1 MWAVVGLGNPGK
13 RYKNTRH
20 NVGFLLVERIA
31 EEWRVKLKKRKRLFK
46 SAQMQRGQKFVL
58 LVKPWT
64 YMNQSGLAVREVV
77 RRTGVMLDQ
86 LVVVYDDLD
95 IPLGEIRI
103 RREGGPGFHKG
114 MVSIV
119 REIGDTRFPRVRIG
133 IGPLPAQAEA
143 TDYVLTGFGSRD
155 KPALSKALAKAEEA
169 LMLILDGKIAEA
181 MNQYNRK
188 LKDIDTENQG
198 ESEKSE

>member
-1 MWAVVGLGNPGK
+1 MVGLGNPGK
-13 RYKNTRH
+13 RHKNTRH
-20 NVGFLLVERIA
+20 NVGFFLIERIA
-31 EEWRVKLKKRKRLFK
+31 EEWRVRLKKRKSLFK
-46 SAQMQRGQKFVL
+46 SAQVQRGNKFVL

-77 RRTGVMLDQ
+77 QRTGMMLDQ

-103 RREGGPGFHKG
+103 RREGGPGSHRG
-114 MVSIV
+114 MISII

-133 IGPLPAQAEA
+133 IGPLPPHAEA
-143 TDYVLTGFGSRD
+143 TDYVLTGFDSRD
-155 KPALSKALAKAEEA
+155 KPALSKGLAKAEEA

-181 MNQYNRK
+181 MNQFNRK
-188 LKDIDTENQG
+188 LKDIETEH
-198 ESEKSE
+198 